1 MFNGKTIVLGVTGG
15 IASYKAIQLCS
26 MLTQAGATVRVMM
39 TTSATKF
46 VTPLTFQT
54 ITRQAVSTDTFEE
67 NNPSVVNHID
77 LADSADLIV
86 IAPATANMIAKMAQG
101 IADDM
106 VSTTLLAATCPII
119 VAPAMNVHMLGN
131 PAVQDN
137 LRILRQRGIHF
148 VDPSE
153 GQLACGYVGKGRL
166 AEPSHIFDY
175 INKFMNGPKP
185 LAGQRV
191 LITAGGTVERI
202 DPVRY
207 ISNDSSGKMAFA
219 LAEAAKQ
226 LGAEVEVI
234 AARTT
239 VEAPGGVSVV
249 RAMSADD
256 MFEAVDK
263 RFAQADIVIMAAAVA
278 DFKPK
283 KQLANKFKKTEG
295 QLEIELEPTKDI
307 LMHVGHT
314 KTNQYVVGFAAET
327 EQLAHYAQEKLARK
341 KCDLIV
347 ANQVSLP
354 GVGFEQDTNAVEIY
368 NTNGLVQAI
377 AIASKQEIAT
387 GIWQA
392 IIEQRSARAGGSL

>member
-15 IASYKAIQLCS
+15 IASYKAIQLSS

-39 TTSATKF
+39 TTSASKF

-54 ITRQAVSTDTFEE
+54 ITRQAVSMDTFEE

-119 VAPAMNVHMLGN
+119 VAPAMNVHMLAN

-137 LRILRQRGIHF
+137 LRILRQRGIRF

-166 AEPSHIFDY
+166 AEPADIFDY
-175 INKFMNGPKP
+175 INKFINGPKP

-239 VEAPGGVSVV
+239 IEPPGDISIV
-249 RAMSADD
+249 RAMSAGE
-256 MFEAVDK
+256 MYEAVDK
-263 RFAQADIVIMAAAVA
+263 RFAQSDIVIMAAAVA

-283 KQLANKFKKTEG
+283 KQYVSKFKKTEG

-307 LMHVGHT
+307 LMHLGHS
-314 KTNQYVVGFAAET
+314 KTSQYVVGFAAET
-327 EQLAHYAQEKLARK
+327 EQLAQYAQEKLVRK

-368 NTNGLVQAI
+368 NVNGLVQSI
-377 AIASKQEIAT
+377 AIASKHEIAE

-392 IIEQRSARAGGSL
+392 IIEQRSARAGGSI

>member
-15 IASYKAIQLCS
+15 IASYKAIQLSS

-106 VSTTLLAATCPII
+106 VSTTILAATCPII

-137 LRILRQRGIHF
+137 LRILRQRGIQF

-175 INKFMNGPKP
+175 INNFLNGPKP

-239 VEAPGGVSVV
+239 VEVPGGISVM
-249 RAMSADD
+249 RAMSADE
-256 MFEAVDK
+256 MYEAVDS
-263 RFAQADIVIMAAAVA
+263 RFAQSDIVIMAAAVA
-278 DFKPK
+278 DYKPK

-307 LMHVGHT
+307 LFHLGHA
-314 KTNQYVVGFAAET
+314 KTNQYVVGFAAES
-327 EQLAHYAQEKLARK
+327 EQLARYAQEKLVRK
-341 KCDLIV
+341 KCDLII

-368 NTNGLVQAI
+368 STNGLVQAI
-377 AIASKQEIAT
+377 ALASKQEIAT

-392 IIEQRSARAGGSL
+392 IIAQRSTRAGGSL

>member
-1 MFNGKTIVLGVTGG
+1 
-15 IASYKAIQLCS
+15 
-26 MLTQAGATVRVMM
+26 
-39 TTSATKF
+39 
-46 VTPLTFQT
+46 
-54 ITRQAVSTDTFEE
+54 
-67 NNPSVVNHID
+67 
-77 LADSADLIV
+77 
-86 IAPATANMIAKMAQG
+86 
-101 IADDM
+101 
-106 VSTTLLAATCPII
+106 
-119 VAPAMNVHMLGN
+119 
-131 PAVQDN
+131 
-137 LRILRQRGIHF
+137 
-148 VDPSE
+148 
-153 GQLACGYVGKGRL
+153 
-166 AEPSHIFDY
+166 
-175 INKFMNGPKP
+175 

-226 LGAEVEVI
+226 LGADVEVI

-283 KQLANKFKKTEG
+283 KQLAHKFKKTEG